1 MNVARLAATA
11 VTPELEFNPDSAHIS
26 IKGECYPENP
36 LAFFDPVFASL
47 RRYFA
52 EQKPSVFVARVQLQ
66 YVNSAATKAFR
77 NLYLMLEEL
86 GKSGVSV
93 RVEWVYDPEDDAL
106 EELGED
112 LAADLNY
119 IDIVKIELTS

>member
-1 MNVARLAATA
+1 MNVSRLAATA
-11 VTPELEFNPDSAHIS
+11 VTPEIEFNPSAEHLS

-36 LAFFDPVFASL
+36 LAFFDPVFSSL

-52 EQKPSVFVARVQLQ
+52 EHKPAHFVARIQLQ

-86 GKSGVSV
+86 GKTGVTV
-93 RVEWVYDPEDDAL
+93 TIEWVYDPEDDAL

-112 LAADLNY
+112 LAADLTY
-119 IDIVKIELTS
+119 IDVVKIELTS